1 MSEQIID
8 KGTRKSPWTKII
20 ISIIVLAI
28 IAGGF
33 VFYLAR
39 SAQKHV
45 ENFLKE
51 NGVSFSSLD
60 VSWRRHFTIHDA
72 KINFSKDRSLRA
84 ETIKGEVNFSG
95 KTSKK
100 LELEKISYALGQS
113 ELSIPVMTLEN
124 FALNDAKTSDNQYF
138 FDIRNITAKK
148 IVAPTVIWTDG
159 QKTAGTTFSYNNV
172 IFDDIAKGLIKKV
185 TADSMSGE
193 YPLRK
198 KSASP
203 ADTEFTKME
212 CGKSE
217 LNNLDL
223 GFLVSYFN
231 ESTSGSNAENPF
243 KDVANGWSIHDIVIN
258 LPLKGENSYLS
269 TTQTMWGTKLSLR
282 HLPFSLNSLIEESA
296 NYASPDNAG
305 KTKEHETLLK
315 ELAIL
320 SSVGFADL
328 HVDGVS
334 RKFADLMTTKL
345 KNFSV
350 TYRNGH
356 VDISLDGYEAAG
368 KYLGSLIIDN
378 FSITNL
384 RSKQLNDFIDVLNRE
399 ISSGKADYESLY
411 NLYSNPD
418 LMIVMPQ
425 FKNIHTSGVKFSD
438 STTENSEGYH
448 FTLGAADVNTDFG
461 EGIIPTSLKIV
472 IKDFEVAAERDRS
485 NIMNSILSPYSD
497 PQKEP
502 DVLKEIGYKTIK
514 YNGTFDA
521 SWDRDSQKINFNN
534 TFDYKD
540 MATASFNGTLSNVRP
555 ELFSD
560 NLAMIIASALV
571 IHINDL
577 HLTANADSFLE
588 RYAKFYDANTGEK
601 FADKRKEAAIK
612 ARLAIAIFLGAEN
625 SQKSGEAVQNFLESG
640 GTINID
646 AVAKSKDGLGLDD
659 LLALRLAPTTFVDK
673 IDLSAD
679 TTH

>member
-72 KINFSKDRSLRA
+72 KINFSKDRSLQA

-100 LELEKISYALGQS
+100 LELEKISYALGRS

-203 ADTEFTKME
+203 ADTKFTKME

-223 GFLVSYFN
+223 GFLISYFN

-258 LPLKGENSYLS
+258 QLDEDGNNSLS

-320 SSVGFADL
+320 SSVGFVDM
-328 HVDGVS
+328 HVEGVS
-334 RKFADLMTTKL
+334 QKFSDLTSKQ

-356 VDISLDGYEAAG
+356 VDISLNGYEASGEDLRA
-368 KYLGSLIIDN
+368 LVVDS
-378 FSITNL
+378 FSITDL
-384 RSKQLNDFIDVLNRE
+384 RSEQLNDFIDVLNHA

-418 LMIVMPQ
+418 LMIFMPQ

-438 STTENSEGYH
+438 STSENSEGYH
-448 FTLGAADVNTDFG
+448 FTLGAFDATADFG
-461 EGIIPTSLKIV
+461 KGIIPTSLKV
-472 IKDFEVAAERDRS
+472 VVKDFEYPVESDRVKA
-485 NIMNSILSPYSD
+485 MNFILPPSYD
-497 PQKEP
+497 P
-502 DVLKEIGYKTIK
+502 LKESSVLRDLGYKTIK
-514 YNGTFDA
+514 FNGAFDA
-521 SWDRDSQKINFNN
+521 NWDRDSQKINFNN
-534 TFDYKD
+534 TLGYQD
-540 MATASFNGTLSNVRP
+540 MATASLKGTLSNVSP
-555 ELFSD
+555 ELFS
-560 NLAMIIASALV
+560 NNVAMIIASAMV

-577 HLTANADSFLE
+577 HVTVDADNYLD
-588 RYAKFYDANTGEK
+588 RYAKFYDANTGEN
-601 FADKRKEAAIK
+601 FANKRKEAAIK
-612 ARLAIAIFLGAEN
+612 ARLAIALFLGAEN
-625 SQKSGEAVQNFLESG
+625 SQKSGEAVQNFIENG
-640 GTINID
+640 GTINVH
-646 AVAKSKDGLGLDD
+646 AVAKSKDGLGLGD